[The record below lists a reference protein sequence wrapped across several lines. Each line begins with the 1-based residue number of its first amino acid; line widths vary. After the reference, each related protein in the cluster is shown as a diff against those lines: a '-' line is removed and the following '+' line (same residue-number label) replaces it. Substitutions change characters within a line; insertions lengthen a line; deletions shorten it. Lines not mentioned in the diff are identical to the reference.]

1 MAPLLPG
8 GGGVGKPRWTHLQ
21 EASWNEAIIRLKA
34 GERDKAKVVQHVLI
48 GMFRDADILEKM
60 DLDLLLTCFLLQ
72 VRKLWGKLSHLE
84 QQA

>member
-1 MAPLLPG
+1 
-8 GGGVGKPRWTHLQ
+8 
-21 EASWNEAIIRLKA
+21 
-34 GERDKAKVVQHVLI
+34 
-48 GMFRDADILEKM
+48 MFRDADILEKM